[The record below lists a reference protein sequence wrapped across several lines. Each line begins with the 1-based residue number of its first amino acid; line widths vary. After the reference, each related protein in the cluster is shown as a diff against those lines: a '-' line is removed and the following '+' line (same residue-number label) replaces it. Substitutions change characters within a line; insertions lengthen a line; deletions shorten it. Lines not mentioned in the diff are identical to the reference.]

1 MDSRAFRGRCPP
13 PVLDPQVFAC
23 PTQILTLLLECVDR
37 ALAVPVALVQCQFD
51 GDQTFTITLLP
62 ERRHRPRQR
71 GKTDPAE
78 KIASP
83 HYRHRQMTAQEHSI
97 NQIPALK

>member
-23 PTQILTLLLECVDR
+23 PPQIPQLLLESVHR
-37 ALAVPVALVQCQFD
+37 ALPVPLALVQPQFD
-51 GDQTFTITLLP
+51 GAQTFTITLLP

-71 GKTDPAE
+71 GKTAPAE
-78 KIASP
+78 KIAWP
-83 HYRHRQMTAQEHSI
+83 HSRLLQMTAQGHSI